1 MSRAKEK
8 VGKRKSVIEK
18 VRICC
23 PGKIS
28 ALERSKL
35 HAQNLLNKVIP
46 FEIWSTTE
54 KRTESEIKVY
64 WLVVN
69 GLKKITKEGQP
80 EELKCHGR
88 N

>member
-8 VGKRKSVIEK
+8 VGKPKLVIEK
-18 VRICC
+18 VRIYC

-46 FEIWSTTE
+46 FEPWSIAE
-54 KRTESEIKVY
+54 KRTESEINAY
-64 WLVVN
+64 WIVVN
-69 GLKKITKEGQP
+69 GLKKIAKEGAP
-80 EELKCHGR
+80 EELKCQNR
-88 N
+88 S